1 MPGVN
6 TKNKVYIDEELFV
19 RIQNGDKDAFKQL
32 YETSYRPLY
41 AFFLSITQNSEDAQD
56 LLQDTYLNIY
66 QKSHMYKKEGKPMAW
81 MMTIGKNLFLMKYRK
96 EKEKIPVAPEE
107 LENLIDLS
115 PIGNVENRLLLEM
128 MFKELSDEEREIIIM
143 HDVAGM
149 KFREIAHVVDKP
161 VGTVLARYNR
171 SIHKLQKKY
180 SEEVKL

>member
-1 MPGVN
+1 
-6 TKNKVYIDEELFV
+6 
-19 RIQNGDKDAFKQL
+19 
-32 YETSYRPLY
+32 
-41 AFFLSITQNSEDAQD
+41 
-56 LLQDTYLNIY
+56 
-66 QKSHMYKKEGKPMAW
+66 MAW